1 MMFKAI
7 ESTLGPTKTDS
18 PVMIKMRNEMVLSM
32 RLNTVRIMSGGAL
45 SEKRFRLLL
54 DLLNNR
60 WAHFFVGLFRR

>member
-1 MMFKAI
+1 MVFKAI

-32 RLNTVRIMSGGAL
+32 RLNTVQIMSGGAL
-45 SEKRFRLLL
+45 SEKRLRLLL

-60 WAHFFVGLFRR
+60 WAHFFMGLFRR